1 MNGPVHLYI
10 VPSQTFLSCQIC
22 GGLMFG
28 RREVKMTTTGMTF
41 FDLDWLNA
49 SAEGAIC
56 IRCGFVHTF
65 MGNAYQWVDP
75 ADARPEDLPA
85 DPLADGPPR

>member
-1 MNGPVHLYI
+1 MHLYI
-10 VPSQTFLSCQIC
+10 LPTKSFLSCQIC
-22 GGLMFG
+22 SGLLFG

-65 MGNAYQWVDP
+65 MGNGYQWVRP
-75 ADARPEDLPA
+75 EDARPEDLPY
-85 DPLADGPPR
+85 DPFAEGPRLADQ